1 MLILFINAHK
11 KNEEGNVRFKNFYD
25 NVKAVLKSTIYYG
38 NEVIETI
45 RTFDDLS
52 DYIYDEITFR
62 MEERARRKF

>member
-1 MLILFINAHK
+1 
-11 KNEEGNVRFKNFYD
+11 
-25 NVKAVLKSTIYYG
+25 VLKSTIYYG